1 MSSPEQL
8 EAYSTACNVGY
19 LSSGWIN
26 DNGQT
31 TSSAADATV
40 TVHSNSYYQRRNDV
54 IAKLQVDVSTSAAK
68 DFSLSES

>member
-31 TSSAADATV
+31 I
-40 TVHSNSYYQRRNDV
+40 N
-54 IAKLQVDVSTSAAK
+54 IVSRWC
-68 DFSLSES
+68 